1 MKPLTLQQAR
11 EFIAEKAGWCGFIE
25 VNESRII
32 AAPPG
37 ETLRE
42 DVPDYFNPTNR
53 EALYWMHLAEK
64 ALNETQWHTYNAHL
78 NHLTLRE
85 RLFATV
91 SATAPQRARAFC
103 QVFGFSVEGEG

>member
-1 MKPLTLQQAR
+1 VKPLTLQQAR
-11 EFIAEKAGWCGFIE
+11 EFIAEKSGWKPVTVVTSTGFAF
-25 VNESRII
+25 SK
-32 AAPPG
+32 
-37 ETLRE
+37 L
-42 DVPDYFNPTNR
+42 PDYFNADDR
-53 EALYWMHLAEK
+53 EAFYWIHKAE
-64 ALNETQWHTYNAHL
+64 AVLNETQWHAYNAHL